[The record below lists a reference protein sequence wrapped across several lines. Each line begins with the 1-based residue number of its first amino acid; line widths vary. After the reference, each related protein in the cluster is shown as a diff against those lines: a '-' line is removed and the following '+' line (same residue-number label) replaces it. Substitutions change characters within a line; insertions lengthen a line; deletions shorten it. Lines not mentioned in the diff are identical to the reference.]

1 LEGEPAPTTTLP
13 SNDSGINISEELKN
27 CTIWKS
33 MEGNQKA
40 ADNTNEIRER
50 KPHKHKHKKHKHK
63 HKHHRHRGDD
73 FGQERKLSTVAD
85 APDLE
90 MLANDDETESQA
102 IPLVTLTTV
111 DEHEKK
117 VEDETETTMH
127 AEDDGDQHIKDTK
140 PLRPVSV

>member
-1 LEGEPAPTTTLP
+1 
-13 SNDSGINISEELKN
+13 
-27 CTIWKS
+27 
-33 MEGNQKA
+33 MEGNQQA
-40 ADNTNEIRER
+40 AENTNQPRER

-73 FGQERKLSTVAD
+73 FGNERKLSTVAD

-90 MLANDDETESQA
+90 MLANNDDSNSQA

-111 DEHEKK
+111 DEHENK
-117 VEDETETTMH
+117 EENATETTMNT
-127 AEDDGDQHIKDTK
+127 EDGGDQHIKDTK